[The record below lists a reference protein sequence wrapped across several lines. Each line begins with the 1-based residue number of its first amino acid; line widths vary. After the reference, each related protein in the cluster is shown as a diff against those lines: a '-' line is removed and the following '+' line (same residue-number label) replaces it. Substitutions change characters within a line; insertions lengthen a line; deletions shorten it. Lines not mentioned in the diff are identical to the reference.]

1 MPINGA
7 RSRAGIIPHLASD
20 DWRTTMAGAGDDPQV
35 PGDRDPEPRARLM
48 HEVAEQMDAIEA
60 DFPGGFE
67 IGRVITIAEIVL
79 PEGRIELRI
88 RAGQLPWVTLGIL
101 DWAKKNIEDATRRGA
116 PDE

>member
-1 MPINGA
+1 
-7 RSRAGIIPHLASD
+7 
-20 DWRTTMAGAGDDPQV
+20 MAGAGDDPQV

-88 RAGQLPWVTLGIL
+88 RAGQLPWVTIGIL
-101 DWAKKNIEDATRRGA
+101 DWAKKNIEDATRRAA
-116 PDE
+116 PEE

>member
-1 MPINGA
+1 
-7 RSRAGIIPHLASD
+7 
-20 DWRTTMAGAGDDPQV
+20 MAGAQDDPQV
-35 PGDRDPEPRARLM
+35 PGNPEPEPRARLM

-88 RAGQLPWVTLGIL
+88 RAGQLPWVTIGIL
-101 DWAKKNIEDATRRGA
+101 DWAKKNIEDATRRA
-116 PDE
+116 PGEE